1 MSRQDHVSRLQ
12 CADIDHEGRAIVEIF
27 ENFADP
33 SGPLSVLTRGAHV
46 LVGVTWIG
54 LLYFFNFVQVPA
66 YAELSDGARSEA
78 LRKLTFRAL
87 WWFRWAAFLTF
98 LFGVM
103 LLAIQGD
110 GENTDLYLS
119 GVGGT
124 AILTGMLLGT
134 TMFLNV
140 WGVIWRNQKVVIGN
154 AETVAA
160 GGEANPEAPAA
171 AKRAA
176 RASRAN
182 TLFSIPML
190 WYMVFA
196 AHGAVWFDGVGGT
209 VVYWLLVLVT
219 WGFIEASALGLIGG
233 IDSPFN
239 KAAFDKHKQTIAF
252 GFVLLAVYHFVGWEL
267 LLAV

>member
-1 MSRQDHVSRLQ
+1 M
-12 CADIDHEGRAIVEIF
+12 EIF
-27 ENFADP
+27 EGFSDP
-33 SGPLSVLTRGAHV
+33 SGPLSVLTRVAHV
-46 LVGVTWIG
+46 LSGVTWIG

-66 YAELSDGARSEA
+66 YAEFSDGARSEG

-87 WWFRWAAFLTF
+87 WWFRYAALLTF

-103 LLAIQGD
+103 LVGIQGD

-124 AILTGMLLGT
+124 AILTGMLFGT

-140 WGVIWRNQKVVIGN
+140 WGVIWRNQKIVIGN
-154 AETVAA
+154 AETVAN
-160 GGEANPEAPAA
+160 GGTANPDAPAA
-171 AKRAA
+171 AKKAA

-182 TLFSIPML
+182 TFMSIAML

-209 VVYWLLVLVT
+209 VAYWLLTLVL
-219 WGFIEASALGLIGG
+219 WAFIEGSALGLIGG

-239 KAAFDKHKQTIAF
+239 KLAFDKHKNTIIG
-252 GFVLLAVYHFVGWEL
+252 GFALLAILHFIGWEL
-267 LLAV
+267 LLAP

>member
-1 MSRQDHVSRLQ
+1 MD
-12 CADIDHEGRAIVEIF
+12 IF
-27 ENFADP
+27 ENFVDP
-33 SGPLSVLTRGAHV
+33 SGPLSMIARAGHV
-46 LVGVTWIG
+46 LVGITWIG

-66 YAELSDGARSEA
+66 YAEFSDGARSEA

-87 WWFRWAAFLTF
+87 WWFRWAAFMTF
-98 LFGVM
+98 LFGV
-103 LLAIQGD
+103 LLVGIQGD

-140 WGVIWRNQKVVIGN
+140 WGVIWRNQKIVIGN
-154 AETVAA
+154 AENVAN
-160 GGEANPEAPAA
+160 GGEANPDAPAA

-190 WYMVFA
+190 WFMIFA
-196 AHGAVWFDGVGGT
+196 AHGGWFSPIGGT
-209 VVYWLLVLVT
+209 TVYWLLVLVL
-219 WGFIEASALGLIGG
+219 WGFIQASALGLIGG
-233 IDSPFN
+233 IDSAFN

-252 GFVLLAVYHFVGWEL
+252 GFALLAVLHFIGWEL
-267 LLAV
+267 LLKA